1 MIDLNACPIILNLAR
16 ALTLKMVQLYLVQS
30 DNDDDDNK
38 KEDDEEEDDEEEDG
52 VVDEPASITQAMCG
66 SVVVKTVSSE
76 LALMAFAHHL
86 CQ

>member
-16 ALTLKMVQLYLVQS
+16 ALTLKMVQLYLVMS
-30 DNDDDDNK
+30 DNDGDDNK
-38 KEDDEEEDDEEEDG
+38 KDVKEEEVDDD